1 MDFRSFNLDY
11 ELNAYIYD
19 ITAAKVNKAIFLKDM
34 EASKEVTLEEW
45 MKRPLYRK
53 IVQRIIRLFA
63 ALL

>member
-19 ITAAKVNKAIFLKDM
+19 VTVAKVNKAIFLKDM
-34 EASKEVTLEEW
+34 EASREVKLEEW
-45 MKRPLYRK
+45 LEQPWYKKLA
-53 IVQRIIRLFA
+53 QSIIRLFA